1 MLFRSGAGG
10 FEFLRKQGMQLASKM
25 RFISA
30 QFEAL
35 LGGDLWLRSAR
46 HANEMAARLAAAV
59 EPIEG
64 VELVHPVE
72 ANGVFARLPRPAI
85 DRLLAELL
93 GEPPFYVWDEAADVV
108 RWMCAWDTT
117 PDDVDAF
124 ATAIAGA
131 VSH

>member
-1 MLFRSGAGG
+1 
-10 FEFLRKQGMQLASKM
+10 MQLASKM